1 MIAAAADWPLQVS
14 LLAMGDSALGRGA
27 RGAIPLHLVY
37 ESRDLRLTPEKS
49 AHWQMT
55 IKVERKK

>member
-1 MIAAAADWPLQVS
+1 LQVS

-27 RGAIPLHLVY
+27 RGAIPLNLVY
-37 ESRDLRLTPEKS
+37 ESRDLLLTPEKS

-55 IKVERKK
+55 IKAERKK